1 MASIVI
7 AVIAA
12 VASVGAAVVAGV
24 FARATRRFEARLQQS
39 DQAHARISEQ
49 KRTMYA
55 PMVDMLERMFTTSDL
70 PTQDELRHKRH
81 FDTWVN
87 VYGSDGAV
95 AAYSRLM
102 QAVPLDPPADIQFR
116 LYADLL
122 LEVRKDIGDP
132 HSTVDRMQILGP
144 RLANL
149 SDRASLT
156 DPDLDAVCKRLG
168 WAPPWKAGR

>member
-1 MASIVI
+1 MSTITV

-12 VASVGAAVVAGV
+12 VASVAAAVVAGV
-24 FARATRRFEARLQQS
+24 FALATRRFEANLQRS

-49 KRTMYA
+49 KRSMYA
-55 PMVDMLERMFTTSDL
+55 PVVDMLERMFTTSDL

-95 AAYSRLM
+95 GAYSRLM
-102 QAVPLDPPADIQFR
+102 QALPRSPPGDIQFR
-116 LYADLL
+116 LYADFL

-132 HSTVDRMQILGP
+132 NSTVDRMQILGP

-156 DPDLDAVCKRLG
+156 DPNLDAVCKRLG
-168 WAPPWKAGR
+168 WAPPWRTQ